1 MFNNNVIDYISN
13 RNEINITKN
22 CNNNQNVELKGIPS
36 CFKNK

>member
-22 CNNNQNVELKGIPS
+22 YNNNQIFELK
-36 CFKNK
+36 